1 MKNRKRNYLT
11 PIVLG
16 TASALALSV
25 ALLPT
30 ANAKPKPKPDSESAS
45 SSVVISPITAGIA
58 TIDGNASEW
67 NTTADFAATMCT
79 AGSVNHETMTCEGS
93 GKVNL
98 SDLFLRY
105 DCDKKILYVFVRKEK
120 GYQVERSEDDAW
132 VTVGGNSNK
141 EVNGSSGKDGTPPDF
156 AWVESDGELLGY
168 EASFK
173 LEPGTHHDVEVHLN
187 VSGNTSS
194 TGKTNTGGKISIAV
208 PASCD
213 MPAVEDEPPLDVDKP
228 QGNDEPPLLAT
239 DVDLTA
245 TLNDTGGVNLTL
257 STSAEPNTAAL
268 LILRGDKLD
277 NGGTKIDVACE
288 FHSGASPYTCTNDV
302 VADTYR
308 VAEIE
313 YDGSLILYDEVTAE

>member
-1 MKNRKRNYLT
+1 
-11 PIVLG
+11 VLG

-30 ANAKPKPKPDSESAS
+30 ANATPKPDSESAS
-45 SSVVISPITAGIA
+45 SSVIISPTFGTA

-67 NTTADFAATMCT
+67 NQKDFAVPMCT
-79 AGSVNHETMTCEGS
+79 AGSVSHDTNTMMTTCNGN

-105 DCDKKILYVFVRKEK
+105 DCNKDILYVLVLKKTDYEA
-120 GYQVERSEDDAW
+120 ERSEDDAW
-132 VTVGGNSNK
+132 VTVGGNSEKKVKGN
-141 EVNGSSGKDGTPPDF
+141 SGKDGTPPDF

-194 TGKTNTGGKISIAV
+194 TGKTNKGGKISIKV
-208 PASCD
+208 PATCE
-213 MPAVEDEPPLDVDKP
+213 MPPVEDEPPLDVDKP

-268 LILRGDKLD
+268 LILRGKKLD